1 MVKSSAIEIVQM
13 LFTPSE
19 CKNLP
24 GRLVRPG
31 QLAATLKK
39 HVKFKKKSMAILFTI
54 YFYVINTKCK
64 TPDFTHVIFRYIAG
78 LYPNAPFETR
88 NRVKG
93 CSERIKTS
101 SFDVPYMHQFMIA
114 AENLQAY
121 KLIFVCM
128 RSPFQCDF
136 ITKLRIC
143 CRREPGKKQQNHC
156 FLLENPVFSFIAV
169 LKQFLSASF

>member
-1 MVKSSAIEIVQM
+1 
-13 LFTPSE
+13 
-19 CKNLP
+19 
-24 GRLVRPG
+24 
-31 QLAATLKK
+31 
-39 HVKFKKKSMAILFTI
+39 MAILFTI

>member
-1 MVKSSAIEIVQM
+1 MWKRGSIHIT
-13 LFTPSE
+13 LINPIYNHFYD
-19 CKNLP
+19 KN
-24 GRLVRPG
+24 
-31 QLAATLKK
+31 A
-39 HVKFKKKSMAILFTI
+39 
-54 YFYVINTKCK
+54 KCK
-64 TPDFTHVIFRYIAG
+64 TRDFTHVIFRYIAG

-136 ITKLRIC
+136 ITKLRGGFIC
-143 CRREPGKKQQNHC
+143 TSPSW
-156 FLLENPVFSFIAV
+156 LSVT
-169 LKQFLSASF
+169 SASSQCC